1 MAKVKKTY
9 SLDEEV
15 AERLSRYA
23 AELHVSD
30 SAFLT
35 LMVMQLDQVMNV
47 ALPEEEEEDSGQP
60 QGEI

>member
-1 MAKVKKTY
+1 MGKVKKTF

-30 SAFLT
+30 SAFVS
-35 LMVMQLDQVMNV
+35 LMVMQLDQVMKV
-47 ALPEEEEEDSGQP
+47 GLGEEQEDSSRP